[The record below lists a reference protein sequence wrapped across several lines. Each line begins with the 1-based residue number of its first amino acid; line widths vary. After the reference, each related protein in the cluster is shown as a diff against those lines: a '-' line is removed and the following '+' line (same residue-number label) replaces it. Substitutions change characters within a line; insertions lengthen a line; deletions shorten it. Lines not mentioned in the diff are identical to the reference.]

1 MKTKIKFE
9 DFRDTK
15 FVRLI
20 RDFDAFLISYHDIPK
35 MITELTRLQKAI
47 TEKKEYLTLD
57 SLEKKVE
64 KRVRL
69 MNNGE

>member
-1 MKTKIKFE
+1 VKIKIKFE

-20 RDFDAFLISYHDIPK
+20 RDFDTFLIPYRDVPK
-35 MITELTRLQKAI
+35 MIKELTRLQKAI
-47 TEKKEYLTLD
+47 IKKRVYMTLD
-57 SLEKKVE
+57 DLERKVE

-69 MNNGE
+69 MNDGD

>member
-1 MKTKIKFE
+1 MKFE

-20 RDFDAFLISYHDIPK
+20 RDFDAFLIPYHDIPK

-47 TEKKEYLTLD
+47 TEKRVYITLED
-57 SLEKKVE
+57 LERKVE

-69 MNNGE
+69 MNDGE